1 MTPELSAQL
10 CLMSKNILL
19 KIQYDGT
26 NYSGWQ
32 TQNNAKAIQDVVEAA
47 LSVLHKGKKVPL
59 IGCSRTDAGV
69 HALGY
74 CSNFTTELTI
84 PGEKFPFALNPILP
98 DDIKIVESKEMP
110 EDFHARYSVKSKT
123 YIYKF
128 YPGVFENPLLRNQ
141 AWHVK
146 SAPDLESM
154 NKAAKEFIGTYDF
167 TAFMATGGYPTT
179 TTRTIFD
186 ASVSVDE
193 QGMFTFSVTGDGFLY
208 NMVRIMTGT
217 VYYAGVGKISPDS
230 IKEIIASK
238 DRKKAGITAPAH
250 GLYLYKVNY

>member
-1 MTPELSAQL
+1 
-10 CLMSKNILL
+10 MSKNILL

-32 TQNNAKAIQDVVEAA
+32 TQNNAKAIQDIVEAA
-47 LSVLHKGKKVPL
+47 LSVLHKGIKVPV

-69 HALGY
+69 HALEY
-74 CSNFTTELTI
+74 CCNFTTELTI
-84 PGEKFPFALNPILP
+84 PGEKFSFAVNPLLP
-98 DDIKIVESKEMP
+98 DDIRVMESQEMP

-128 YPGVFENPLLRNQ
+128 YPGVFESPLLRNQ

-146 SAPDLESM
+146 GSPDLEQM
-154 NKAAKEFIGTYDF
+154 NNAAKQYVGTHDF

-179 TTRTIFD
+179 TVRTIFD
-186 ASVSVDE
+186 ASVTADTN
-193 QGMFTFSVTGDGFLY
+193 GMFTFSVTGDGFLY

-217 VYYAGVGKISPDS
+217 VYYAGIGKIPADS
-230 IKEIIASK
+230 IPDIIASK
-238 DRKKAGITAPAH
+238 DRKRAGITAPAH
-250 GLYLYKVNY
+250 GLYLSEVHY

>member
-1 MTPELSAQL
+1 
-10 CLMSKNILL
+10 MSKNILL

-32 TQNNAKAIQDVVEAA
+32 TQNNAKAIQDIVEAA
-47 LSVLHKGKKVPL
+47 LSVLHKGAKVPV

-74 CSNFTTELTI
+74 CCNFTTELTI
-84 PGEKFPFALNPILP
+84 PGEKFSFAINPLLP
-98 DDIKIVESKEMP
+98 EDIRVVESMEMA

-128 YPGVFENPLLRNQ
+128 YPGVFECPLLRNQ

-146 SAPDLESM
+146 GNPDPELM
-154 NKAAKEFIGTYDF
+154 DKAAKAFIGTHDF

-179 TTRTIFD
+179 TVRTIFD
-186 ASVSVDE
+186 ASVTTDNN
-193 QGMFTFSVTGDGFLY
+193 GMFTFSVTGDGFLY

-217 VYYAGVGKISPDS
+217 VYYAGVGKIPVDIISD
-230 IKEIIASK
+230 IIASK
-238 DRKKAGITAPAH
+238 DRKRAGITAPAH

>member
-1 MTPELSAQL
+1 
-10 CLMSKNILL
+10 MSKNILL

-32 TQNNAKAIQDVVEAA
+32 TQNNAKAIQDIVEAA
-47 LSVLHKGKKVPL
+47 LSVLHKGIKVPV

-74 CSNFTTELTI
+74 CCNFATDLTI
-84 PGEKFPFALNPILP
+84 PGEKFSFAINPLLP
-98 DDIKIVESKEMP
+98 EDIRVVESKEMS

-128 YPGVFENPLLRNQ
+128 YPGTFECPLLRNQ

-146 SAPDLESM
+146 GAPDLEQM
-154 NKAAKEFIGTYDF
+154 NKAAKQFVGTYDF
-167 TAFMATGGYPTT
+167 TAFMAAGGYPTT

-186 ASVSVDE
+186 ASVTVDTY
-193 QGMFTFSVTGDGFLY
+193 GMFTFSVTGDGFLY

-217 VYYAGVGKISPDS
+217 VYYAGIGKISPDA
-230 IKEIIASK
+230 IPEIIASK
-238 DRKKAGITAPAH
+238 DRKRAGITAPAH
-250 GLYLYKVNY
+250 GLYLYEVHY